1 MAAHV
6 RARANTYNYLVAF
19 FVALGSFTYGFNSA
33 IIGSVIGLPSFYA
46 YFDFVAT
53 SSYGGSI
60 IGASNGLYTGGGVIG
75 CWTVNWLS
83 DKLGRRMAIQII
95 VLICIV
101 SAALQTGSVAI
112 GKSSCFSKRCISNSR
127 KCFSVFQAWRS
138 IREHYLHRLCA
149 PAIPVRVVPA
159 IPITC

>member
-46 YFDFVAT
+46 YFDFEAT

-60 IGASNGLYTGGGVIG
+60 IGASNGLYTGGGAIG

-101 SAALQTGSVAI
+101 SAALQTGSV
-112 GKSSCFSKRCISNSR
+112 
-127 KCFSVFQAWRS
+127 
-138 IREHYLHRLCA
+138 
-149 PAIPVRVVPA
+149 
-159 IPITC
+159 